1 MRISALTLCLSLIWL
16 TVTPLSGLAQTS
28 IKMIVNDHAVTSY
41 DIKQRARLIS
51 LTQRRSGAAAT
62 KMAKEELIDDR
73 LKLDEAKRLSVSV
86 SDREI
91 NGAYGNIAKSV
102 KMSPKQL
109 NAALNR
115 SGVNPKTLKA
125 RLKAQLAWQ
134 KVVQR
139 RFQGQIDIDESD
151 VIAALRRSDKK
162 DQDTSLEY
170 DLSQVIVVIPKKS
183 SAGFKSKRKRES
195 EKLRSS
201 FSSCTDA
208 GAVLGQY
215 SEVVLRPIGRR
226 LETELSQPMRDAVKD
241 LEVGRLSKPQ
251 LSGRGYEMIA
261 VCGKREI
268 KSDIAARTAM
278 ENELRA
284 KEGEQQSRRYL
295 RDLRR
300 MATVVQR

>member
-1 MRISALTLCLSLIWL
+1 MRISALTLCLSLICL
-16 TVTPLSGLAQTS
+16 AAAPLPGSAQSS
-28 IKMIVNDHAVTSY
+28 IKVIVNDHAVTSY
-41 DIKQRARLIS
+41 DIKQRTRLIT
-51 LTQRRSGAAAT
+51 LTRQRTGSTARKQAE
-62 KMAKEELIDDR
+62 EELVDER
-73 LKLDEAKRLSVSV
+73 LKLDEAKRIGISV
-86 SDREI
+86 SDQEI
-91 NGAYGNIAKSV
+91 SGAYGNIARSV

-109 NAALNR
+109 SSALSR

-125 RLKAQLAWQ
+125 RLSAQIAWQ

-151 VIAALRRSDKK
+151 VIAALRKSDKK
-162 DQDTSLEY
+162 DQNTSLEY

-183 SAGFKSKRKRES
+183 SSSFKSKRKRES
-195 EKLRSS
+195 ENLRSS

-208 GAVLGQY
+208 GAILGQY

-241 LEVGRLSKPQ
+241 VEIGRLSKPR

-261 VCGKREI
+261 VCGMREI
-268 KSDIAARTAM
+268 KSDIAARTEM

-300 MATVVQR
+300 RATIVQR